1 MDTHNDLRPTRL
13 GMRVVVAGLAM
24 VTLGFAAC
32 GGSDDGAVSDATTS
46 TAEGAD
52 DYGGSGGGTS
62 KGSTIDAKDFSLTSV
77 TVAPGATVTFS
88 NGGSKQH
95 SVTADDG
102 AFDTDP
108 VEPGATA
115 TFTAP
120 TEPRAYAYHC
130 KIHASMTGT
139 LTVNG

>member
-1 MDTHNDLRPTRL
+1 MDARNDLRPTRPRML
-13 GMRVVVAGLAM
+13 ALVAALAM
-24 VTLGFAAC
+24 VALGFAAC
-32 GGSDDGAVSDATTS
+32 GGSDDAAVSDATTS
-46 TAEGAD
+46 TADGAD
-52 DYGGSGGGTS
+52 DYGGGGGGTS
-62 KGSTIDAKDFSLTSV
+62 QGSTIDAQDFSLTSV

-88 NGGSKQH
+88 NKGAAQH

-108 VEPGATA
+108 IKPGTTG

-120 TEPRAYAYHC
+120 TEPGAYAYHC

-139 LTVNG
+139 LTVSG